1 MAFRRLG
8 RAIPEPPERTHG
20 PVAFFKRWTI
30 PIIGALT
37 PVGLIVV
44 NISVFIVKNL
54 AEFRWAITI
63 LAFVSG
69 LMLNSWAAINIYR
82 TLQRRRPES
91 ALVSERNQEIALV
104 LGMLVVIVAAFL
116 TALFCYMGLSSE
128 ANLPNGVTFIT
139 GVGAVLIPIVLQ
151 GFFRRTLRRS
161 HDRSGAM
168 GVGGLPSTPP
178 SSEQPPPLPPSFR
191 GPPSRS

>member
-20 PVAFFKRWTI
+20 PIAFFKRWTI
-30 PIIGALT
+30 PIIGAIT

-69 LMLNSWAAINIYR
+69 LMLNSWAGINIYR
-82 TLQRRRPES
+82 TLQRRRPDHP
-91 ALVSERNQEIALV
+91 LVSERNQEIALV

-139 GVGAVLIPIVLQ
+139 GVGAVLVPIVLQ
-151 GFFRRTLRRS
+151 GFFRRSLRRS
-161 HDRSGAM
+161 RDRSGAI
-168 GVGGLPSTPP
+168 GVGGLPPTPP
-178 SSEQPPPLPPSFR
+178 SGEQPPLPPSFR